1 MKRCKI
7 CGRFF
12 RLKSENR
19 YEVLDRKLI
28 PALES
33 LIKKPIMFTVFEAF
47 DCPWCGCQNVVGV
60 REPRFDEVTTNDSA
74 GIF

>member
-19 YEVLDRKLI
+19 YEVSDRQLV
-28 PALES
+28 PALTS
-33 LIKKPIMFTVFEAF
+33 LIKKATVFEAF
-47 DCPWCGCQNVVGV
+47 DCPWCGCQNIVNV
-60 REPRFDEVTTNDSA
+60 RETNEVSE
-74 GIF
+74 